1 MWRIAILLAV
11 LSLVGS
17 ANEDTKTAPL
27 KSVELPDALAR
38 VLRDYEKAWE
48 AKDAKGLAELFTTD
62 GFVLGNGAEPT
73 RGREAI
79 EKYYTGQG
87 GPLTLRAFAFATNG
101 DLGYIVGGYT
111 PIAGESDVGKFTL
124 TLRREDD
131 RWFIFSDMD
140 NGNPR
145 RK

>member
-1 MWRIAILLAV
+1 MWRIAVLLTG
-11 LSLVGS
+11 LSFVGG
-17 ANEDTKTAPL
+17 ANDDAKSDALE
-27 KSVELPDALAR
+27 SVELPEELER
-38 VLRDYEKAWE
+38 VLRDYEKSWA
-48 AKDAKGLAELFTTD
+48 AKDAKGLAALFAAD

-73 RGREAI
+73 RGREGI

-87 GPLTLRAFAFATNG
+87 GPLTLRAFAFATSG
-101 DLGYIVGGYT
+101 DIGYIVGGYT
-111 PIAGESDVGKFTL
+111 PVAGERDVGKFTL

>member
-11 LSLVGS
+11 MPFLGS
-17 ANEDTKTAPL
+17 AHEGT
-27 KSVELPDALAR
+27 KSVPLESMELPDALGR
-38 VLRDYEKAWE
+38 VLRDYEKAWA
-48 AKDAKGLAELFTTD
+48 AKDAKGLAALFTAD

-79 EKYYTGQG
+79 EKYYSGQG
-87 GPLTLRAFAFATNG
+87 GPLTLRAFAFATSG
-101 DLGYIVGGYT
+101 DLAYIVGGYT
-111 PIAGESDVGKFTL
+111 PIAGEPDVGKFTL
-124 TLRREDD
+124 TLRREED